1 MHLPL
6 PRCLCSVLLSATSHS
21 LTHSL
26 THSPAAAS
34 AAGKDVVCVAQN
46 DAVLE
51 GLLCVFH
58 VERSGEAGN
67 VDNVQVGVDGWT
79 CV

>member
-1 MHLPL
+1 M
-6 PRCLCSVLLSATSHS
+6 
-21 LTHSL
+21 
-26 THSPAAAS
+26 
-34 AAGKDVVCVAQN
+34 AQN

-67 VDNVQVGVDGWT
+67 VDNVQVREDRWT